1 MSKNDH
7 FSINDKNPIL
17 LKIFKESQQKNT
29 CREPLRNSGFF
40 ASTGELKRLG
50 EGIKGKGSPCE
61 CSARY
66 GSHVADCYEVLLDNL
81 ELLVSTFYQALAQ
94 SSGEEGCEITDV
106 LQNEMKIM
114 KLLIKVVNNMILSK
128 DPASLNVDAYYDH
141 VSKSDCKHK
150 QAVSRFTANFI
161 KRIFVDQGNLWMIFL
176 DMDANNNA
184 QPLHPS
190 ASQLLSTLLIFT
202 NNFIS
207 NYSLEYDPDG
217 AIKDITPMLITFA
230 SSSASSAA
238 GNTVLFEDL
247 QVDLAISI
255 LTGLCSNDCFP
266 WILSPYNSFPL
277 FQSVFSLQ
285 VLEHSIQSRYTET
298 PKVKSHGFEN
308 SLKCV
313 AEMLHVCLRDFK
325 MHFDPSLHS
334 ATQFLSNEYC
344 KEHIVVDSALLISGI
359 LQILLIVSEDA
370 DGGLFKFRENSG
382 GDVLLL
388 AQNLSAL
395 LGHLNLVLPAAVTL
409 KNSGTKQSPGDQD
422 SHPLFKIKVDIIKV
436 ISNLSF
442 FSKDYQNQF
451 RDALLYVLDNCLVDD
466 MNPFIREA
474 SLFCIRNLTD
484 GNEENQK
491 IIEMLQAK
499 SKPHLYT

>member
-1 MSKNDH
+1 MSEN
-7 FSINDKNPIL
+7 FSDKNPIL
-17 LKIFKESQQKNT
+17 LKIFKISQQKES
-29 CREPLRNSGFF
+29 CREPLRNSVFF
-40 ASTGELKRLG
+40 ASAGELKRLREG
-50 EGIKGKGSPCE
+50 EGLKGKDSACE
-61 CSARY
+61 CSARD
-66 GSHVADCYEVLLDNL
+66 GSRVADCYEVLLDNL
-81 ELLVSTFYQALAQ
+81 ELLVSTFYQARALGPA
-94 SSGEEGCEITDV
+94 GEEGCKDGFRNEI
-106 LQNEMKIM
+106 KIM

-128 DPASLNVDAYYDH
+128 DPASLNVDAY

-161 KRIFVDQGNLWMIFL
+161 NRIFVDQGNLWMTSL
-176 DMDANNNA
+176 DMGASNNA
-184 QPLHPS
+184 QSLDPS

-207 NYSLEYDPDG
+207 NYSLEYDPNG

-230 SSSASSAA
+230 SCSASSAA
-238 GNTVLFEDL
+238 GNAVLFEDL

-255 LTGLCSNDCFP
+255 LTGLCSNDLSP
-266 WILSPYNSFPL
+266 WILSPCNSCPL
-277 FQSVFSLQ
+277 FQRVFSLQ
-285 VLEHSIQSRYTET
+285 VLEHCIQSRYTET
-298 PKVKSHGFEN
+298 QKQNVKSHGFEN
-308 SLKCV
+308 SLKYV
-313 AEMLHVCLRDFK
+313 AEMLHVCVRDFK

-334 ATQFLSNEYC
+334 STQFLSKEYC
-344 KEHIVVDSALLISGI
+344 KEHIVVDSALLLSGI

-370 DGGLFKFRENSG
+370 NGGLFKLRENSG
-382 GDVLLL
+382 GYALHL
-388 AQNLSAL
+388 AQSLSEL

-409 KNSGTKQSPGDQD
+409 KNSGTNQSPGDQD

-451 RDALLYVLDNCLVDD
+451 RNALLYVLDNCLVDD

-484 GNEENQK
+484 GNEDNQK